1 MFPRPLPSPTKH
13 LLLPT
18 PNATPFTIPRHLSP
32 CAHPQ
37 PSTSDHK
44 DSQGKQLRLLSIP
57 ALALFRSDPPASVF
71 LSPLYTQLSSLPILF
86 LSRQV
91 DGGGY
96 LFKLLIQPSSSYYKK
111 AGLSIPQSVRARE
124 VEGFLH
130 PLSFVAV
137 PTVYR
142 SSPLSSSCLR
152 RRVGSLL
159 KLFLLPSYTS

>member
-1 MFPRPLPSPTKH
+1 MDSMLAI
-13 LLLPT
+13 LLLQSLEL
-18 PNATPFTIPRHLSP
+18 FIR
-32 CAHPQ
+32 
-37 PSTSDHK
+37 
-44 DSQGKQLRLLSIP
+44 P
-57 ALALFRSDPPASVF
+57 AVKLTYP
-71 LSPLYTQLSSLPILF
+71 F